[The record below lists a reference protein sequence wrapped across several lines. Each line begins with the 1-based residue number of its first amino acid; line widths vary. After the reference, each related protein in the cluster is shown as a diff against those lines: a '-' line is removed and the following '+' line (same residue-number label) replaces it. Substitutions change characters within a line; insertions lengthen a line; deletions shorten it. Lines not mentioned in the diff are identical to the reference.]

1 MSAEGKLCALNTGA
15 LYRCPA
21 RARSLGTTIS
31 RISFQ
36 QVQLPPMGSGE
47 AKPLLLSR
55 PRREGQEEGKEVLG
69 GLNMAVGH
77 GAERFQMELNPGTL
91 PHPVSS
97 GKASKGLHRE
107 RTDEVCVTKEIF
119 ESPAWGRGEGR
130 VSKGSPTLGVGRGGV
145 DSHIRST
152 PEHTADF
159 RLQARYLKESDPS
172 RPPERWAD
180 A

>member
-1 MSAEGKLCALNTGA
+1 MLNTGA

-36 QVQLPPMGSGE
+36 QVQIPQMGSGGE

-69 GLNMAVGH
+69 GLNTAVGH
-77 GAERFQMELNPGTL
+77 GAERFQMELHPGTL
-91 PHPVSS
+91 PHPLSS

-107 RTDEVCVTKEIF
+107 GTDEVCVTKEIF
-119 ESPAWGRGEGR
+119 ESPAWERGEGR

-152 PEHTADF
+152 PDHRADF

-172 RPPERWAD
+172 HPPERWAD